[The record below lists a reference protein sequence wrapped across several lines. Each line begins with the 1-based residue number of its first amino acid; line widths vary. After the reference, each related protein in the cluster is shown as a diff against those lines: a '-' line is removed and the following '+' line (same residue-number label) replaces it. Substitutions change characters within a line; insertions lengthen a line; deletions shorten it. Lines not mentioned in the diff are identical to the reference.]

1 MTLTQVIIS
10 DSYRESMLTPLG
22 GQPDAAQTAEGLRL
36 LQRVV
41 SSVFGNEVGEN
52 LVTWP
57 IGSNYIYSGW
67 TPEQWCYLQSD
78 ISIVVADGQDHRLK
92 LPPFPQDGDRLQLI
106 DSGSGFAAHPVTLVR
121 QAALFEG
128 STDDYVA
135 DTDGFNQIWIYR
147 ADLADWKRVTPLV
160 EEDQFP
166 FPEKHDDAFIG
177 LLAMR
182 LNPRYQQTL
191 SQESRV
197 ALDRAR
203 GQLQSA
209 YRRVKVTPAD
219 LAVQRLTGS
228 WPYNYGGLGGG
239 PGTLEPY
246 LNGYPYGY

>member
-1 MTLTQVIIS
+1 MTLTQVVIS
-10 DSYRESMLTPLG
+10 DAYRESMLTPLG
-22 GQPDAAQTAEGLRL
+22 GQPDAAQTDEGLRL

-52 LVTWP
+52 LQIWP
-57 IGSNYIYSGW
+57 VGDNYIYSGW
-67 TPEQWCYLQSD
+67 TPEQWCYLQGD
-78 ISIVVADGQDHRLK
+78 IAVVVADHREHRLN

-128 STDDYVA
+128 STADYVA
-135 DTDGFNQIWIYR
+135 DTDGFNQVWIYR
-147 ADLADWKRVTPLV
+147 ADIADWRRITPLV
-160 EEDQFP
+160 VEEEFP

-177 LLAMR
+177 LLAAR
-182 LNPRYQQTL
+182 LNPRYRQSM
-191 SQESRV
+191 SQESG
-197 ALDRAR
+197 AMFDRAR
-203 GQLQSA
+203 TQLQAA

-219 LAVQRLTGS
+219 LATQRLTGS

-239 PGTLEPY
+239 PGTLQPF

>member
-1 MTLTQVIIS
+1 MTLVSTLIS
-10 DSYRESMLTPLG
+10 DSYRESMLTALG
-22 GQPDAAQTAEGLRL
+22 QQPDGAQSDEGLRL
-36 LQRVV
+36 LNRVV

-57 IGSNYIYSGW
+57 VGDNYIYSGW

-78 ISIVVADGQDHRLK
+78 IAVVVADHKEHSLR

-106 DSGSGFAAHPVTLVR
+106 DSGSGFASHPVTLVR

-128 STDDYVA
+128 STADYVA

-147 ADLADWKRVTPLV
+147 ADVADWRRILPLAA
-160 EEDQFP
+160 EDPFP

-177 LLAMR
+177 LLAAR
-182 LNPRYQQTL
+182 LNPRYQQGL
-191 SQESRV
+191 SAESR
-197 ALDRAR
+197 AMFDRALT
-203 GQLQSA
+203 QLQAA

-239 PGTLEPY
+239 PGTLEPF
-246 LNGYPYGY
+246 LNGYPYSY